1 MPRSCLPTTIKQQ
14 KEVEFGGC
22 ECMVG
27 LLCYLSAM
35 CIKISQMVQVYNENN
50 KPVQRFCGFLC
61 GLPH

>member
-14 KEVEFGGC
+14 KEEEFGGC

-27 LLCYLSAM
+27 LLSYLSAI
-35 CIKISQMVQVYNENN
+35 CIKISQMVQAYNENN